1 MQLKIQHKREKDF
14 LNWDSNSNTVEEI
27 ESNITNCKE
36 RGKKSVFVFFKC
48 PGKHESRMLLAHLR
62 WNFSEGWMHTL
73 YVISS
78 VKQATGSLRGNYFYL
93 TKGVLRRI
101 NY

>member
-1 MQLKIQHKREKDF
+1 MNLTLPIVKKEEKKVS
-14 LNWDSNSNTVEEI
+14 LY
-27 ESNITNCKE
+27 
-36 RGKKSVFVFFKC
+36 FFKR